1 MRLPLGMASSHK
13 PELLAPAG
21 DWECLKAAV
30 TAGADA
36 VYFGLPAFNARL
48 RAENFTEADLPLV
61 MDYLHARGRRGYLTF
76 NVLIFPSELAEA
88 ERLLRWVWES
98 KVDAI
103 IVQDLGLVRL
113 AREVCPQVEIHAST
127 QMTLTSPEGVAFAR
141 RQGISLAVL
150 ARELSLREL
159 AKFPTASDPSGLPLE
174 VFVHGALCVAYS
186 GQCLTSEVLGRRSA
200 NRGECAQACRL
211 PYGLE
216 VDGQPKDL
224 GDRAYLLSPQDLAA
238 VDEIPELIKLGLHSF
253 KIEGR
258 LKSPDYITAVTS
270 VYRKAIDRALAN
282 HPSPASKEDKYRLE
296 MTFSRG
302 LFSGWFHGVD
312 HQQLVHARFGKKRG
326 PFAGKIARTGPD
338 WVELE
343 EMLTPLHPGDGV
355 VIDRGSDTENEPGGF
370 LFGVHGNRISFRHGS
385 LPPHST
391 RPGDRVWKTKDPQL
405 EKQLKAE
412 RSKEAPTE
420 TTPLHLKISGQAG
433 QPLQIH
439 TVSGNQEVKL
449 SSAIPL
455 AAARNRPLTLESL
468 RDQLSRLGGTPFHL
482 GDLSVDLPQ
491 PVILPVSEL
500 NRLRRDLVARLS
512 ATAPLSH
519 NPGNVGQSV
528 GPILPQLLAPIS
540 AKQTFRHS
548 AESRNVVSEARLSVL
563 CRNPAQAEAL
573 LPENPDLLY
582 LDFEDLRR
590 FTPTVETIR
599 QNSKVPVYLATPR
612 IQKAGETGFFRL
624 IENAKPDGVL
634 IRNLG
639 ALDYFRSAKLPMIG
653 DFSLNVANAISA
665 DLFISEGLQRLTP
678 SYDLDITQLLELL
691 RSAPP
696 AWFELTL
703 HQHIPMFHMEHCVF
717 AAFLSQGKDHLTCG
731 RPCDHHRIA
740 VRDRVG
746 ESHPIRADVGCRNT
760 VFNSRPQSGASHL
773 PQLLA
778 TGLRHFRLELLDE
791 SPEEAVR
798 LLRSYREALAGQIDP
813 SHLARSLGARDQ
825 LGVLAR

>member
-1 MRLPLGMASSHK
+1 MASPHK

-48 RAENFTEADLPLV
+48 RAENFTEADLPKV
-61 MDYLHARGRRGYLTF
+61 MDYLHTRGRRGYLTL

-88 ERLLRWVWES
+88 ERLLRLVAHS
-98 KVDAI
+98 NVDAI

-113 AREVCPQVEIHAST
+113 AQKVCPQVALHAST

-159 AKFPTASDPSGLPLE
+159 AKFPSATDPSGLPLE

-200 NRGECAQACRL
+200 NRGECAQACRM
-211 PYGLE
+211 PYTLE
-216 VDGQPKDL
+216 VDGQPRDL

-258 LKSPDYITAVTS
+258 LKSPDYITAVTT
-270 VYRKAIDRALAN
+270 VYRQAIDRALAQQ
-282 HPSPASKEDKYRLE
+282 PAPASPEEKYRLE

-338 WVELE
+338 WLELDE
-343 EMLTPLHPGDGV
+343 ILTPLHPGDGV
-355 VIDRGSDTENEPGGF
+355 VIDRGSDTDNEPGGF
-370 LFGVHGNRISFRHGS
+370 LFGVQGNRISFRHGS

-420 TTPLHLKISGQAG
+420 TTPLHLKISGLAG
-433 QPLQIH
+433 QPLHIH
-439 TVSGNQEVKL
+439 AVSGIQEVNL

-455 AAARNRPLTLESL
+455 TAARNRPLTPDSL
-468 RDQLSRLGGTPFHL
+468 RDQFSRLGGTPFHL
-482 GDLSVDLPQ
+482 GTLSVTLPE

-500 NRLRRDLVARLS
+500 NRLRREIVSRLS
-512 ATAPLSH
+512 EEQHSHIPKKVGTSPLT
-519 NPGNVGQSV
+519 PVPVLPTLLQS
-528 GPILPQLLAPIS
+528 IHTTKSTLPSPSQPVI
-540 AKQTFRHS
+540 
-548 AESRNVVSEARLSVL
+548 SVL
-563 CRNPAQAEAL
+563 CRTSEQAKAL
-573 LPENPDLLY
+573 ATESPDLLY

-590 FTPTVETIR
+590 FAPTIETLR
-599 QNSKVPVYLATPR
+599 KSSQVPIFLATPR

-624 IENAKPDGVL
+624 IENAQPDGVL

-639 ALDYFRSAKLPMIG
+639 GLDHFRSLNIPIVG
-653 DFSLNVANAISA
+653 DFSLNISNPLSA
-665 DLFISEGLQRLTP
+665 DLFISEGLQRVTP
-678 SYDLDITQLLELL
+678 SYDLNISQLLELL
-691 RSAPP
+691 HTSPP
-696 AWFELTL
+696 SWFELTL

-717 AAFLSQGKDHLTCG
+717 AAFLSEGKDHLTCG
-731 RPCDHHRIA
+731 RPCDRHRISA
-740 VRDRVG
+740 RDRVG

-760 VFNSRPQSGASHL
+760 VFHARPQSGASHI

-778 TGLRHFRLELLDE
+778 TGLRHFRLELLEE
-791 SPEEAVR
+791 SPEEAV
-798 LLRSYREALAGQIDP
+798 LLLASYRKALLGHSDP
-813 SHLARSLGARDQ
+813 SHLAHSLGARDQ

>member
-1 MRLPLGMASSHK
+1 MASSHK

>member
-1 MRLPLGMASSHK
+1 
-13 PELLAPAG
+13 
-21 DWECLKAAV
+21 
-30 TAGADA
+30 
-36 VYFGLPAFNARL
+36 
-48 RAENFTEADLPLV
+48 
-61 MDYLHARGRRGYLTF
+61 
-76 NVLIFPSELAEA
+76 
-88 ERLLRWVWES
+88 
-98 KVDAI
+98 
-103 IVQDLGLVRL
+103 
-113 AREVCPQVEIHAST
+113 
-127 QMTLTSPEGVAFAR
+127 MTLSSPEGVAFAR

-159 AKFPTASDPSGLPLE
+159 AKFPSPAEPSGLPLE

-258 LKSPDYITAVTS
+258 LKSPDYITAVTT
-270 VYRKAIDRALAN
+270 VYRQAIDRALAN
-282 HPSPASKEDKYRLE
+282 HPTPASEKEKYRLE

-355 VIDRGSDTENEPGGF
+355 VIDRGTGTEKEPGGF
-370 LFGVHGNRISFRHGS
+370 LFGVKGTRLLFRHGS
-385 LPPHST
+385 MPANT
-391 RPGDRVWKTKDPQL
+391 ARPGDRAWKTKDPQL

-412 RSKEAPTE
+412 RSKEAPIQTI
-420 TTPLHLKISGQAG
+420 PLYLKISGQPEK
-433 QPLQIH
+433 PLYLH
-439 TVSGNQEVKL
+439 ATTGHQEAL
-449 SSAIPL
+449 LTSTIPL
-455 AAARNRPLTLESL
+455 TLARNRPFTSESL
-468 RDQLSRLGGTPFHL
+468 REQFGRLGGTPFHL
-482 GDLSVDLPQ
+482 GELSVDLPQ
-491 PVILPVSEL
+491 PVILPISEL
-500 NRLRRDLVARLS
+500 NRLRRELVSRLTL
-512 ATAPLSH
+512 TAEPMSPRGIGTPSKDKALQSLL
-519 NPGNVGQSV
+519 NPIADRS
-528 GPILPQLLAPIS
+528 
-540 AKQTFRHS
+540 K
-548 AESRNVVSEARLSVL
+548 SENLTGAVHLSVL
-563 CRNPAQAEAL
+563 CRTPSQAEAL
-573 LPENPDLLY
+573 LPLSPNLLY

-590 FTPTVETIR
+590 FGPTVETIR
-599 QNSKVPVYLATPR
+599 QKSKISVYLATPR

-624 IENAKPDGVL
+624 IENATPDGVL

-639 ALDYFRSAKLPMIG
+639 ALDYFRTAKLPMIG
-653 DFSLNVANAISA
+653 DFSLNVANALSA
-665 DLFISEGLQRLTP
+665 DLFISEGLERLTP

-691 RSAPP
+691 RSSPP

-717 AAFLSQGKDHLTCG
+717 AAFLSEGKDHLTCG

-740 VRDRVG
+740 VRDRIG

-773 PQLLA
+773 PQLIA

-798 LLRSYREALAGQIDP
+798 LLQSYREALAGHTDP

-825 LGVLAR
+825 LGVLSSHSR